1 MSSFRI
7 KYKKRQVLGLSADK
21 IKFQATSSFSIK
33 YKKCRV
39 SGVTTRNVN
48 VRIIYNYAR
57 NDFISCAKNKIAL
70 LRQVSTIL

>member
-1 MSSFRI
+1 MQETSTFGI
-7 KYKKRQVLGLSADK
+7 KCKKRQLFGLSADK

-39 SGVTTRNVN
+39 SVVNTRNVS

-57 NDFISCAKNKIAL
+57 NDFTSCAQNTIAL
-70 LRQVSTIL
+70 LR